1 MTTADISTRESRP
14 SPDCPSPDY
23 CVDLA
28 GTRWPLYKIEAL
40 VVGFV
45 LFVVAG
51 AVTQSMQVAVLTAAT
66 AAVVTWWVRRVHY
79 SRTT

>member
-14 SPDCPSPDY
+14 SSDHCI
-23 CVDLA
+23 DLA

-40 VVGFV
+40 AVGFV
-45 LFVVAG
+45 LFVIAG
-51 AVTQSMQVAVLTAAT
+51 AVTQSMQVAVLTSAT
-66 AAVVTWWVRRVHY
+66 AAVTTWWARRVYY

>member
-1 MTTADISTRESRP
+1 MTTADTSTRESRP
-14 SPDCPSPDY
+14 SPDHY
-23 CVDLA
+23 IDLA

-40 VVGFV
+40 AVGFV

-51 AVTQSMQVAVLTAAT
+51 AVTQSMQGAVLTAAT
-66 AAVVTWWVRRVHY
+66 AAVITWWTRRVHY

>member
-1 MTTADISTRESRP
+1 MTTADISTRESR
-14 SPDCPSPDY
+14 PSPDY

-79 SRTT
+79 SHTT

>member
-1 MTTADISTRESRP
+1 MAAVQDRS
-14 SPDCPSPDY
+14 
-23 CVDLA
+23 
-28 GTRWPLYKIEAL
+28 L

-66 AAVVTWWVRRVHY
+66 AAVVTWWVARALP
-79 SRTT
+79 RTT

>member
-1 MTTADISTRESRP
+1 MTTADISTRESRT
-14 SPDCPSPDY
+14 SPDQ

-66 AAVVTWWVRRVHY
+66 VSVITWWARRVYY
-79 SRTT
+79 SRPA

>member
-14 SPDCPSPDY
+14 SPDH

-51 AVTQSMQVAVLTAAT
+51 AVTQSMQAAVLTAAT
-66 AAVVTWWVRRVHY
+66 ATVITWWTRRVHY

>member
-14 SPDCPSPDY
+14 SSDHCI
-23 CVDLA
+23 DLA

-40 VVGFV
+40 AVGFV
-45 LFVVAG
+45 LFVIAG

-66 AAVVTWWVRRVHY
+66 AAVITWGARRVYY

>member
-1 MTTADISTRESRP
+1 
-14 SPDCPSPDY
+14 
-23 CVDLA
+23 
-28 GTRWPLYKIEAL
+28 
-40 VVGFV
+40 V

>member
-14 SPDCPSPDY
+14 ASDHF
-23 CVDLA
+23 VDLA

-40 VVGFV
+40 AVGFV

-66 AAVVTWWVRRVHY
+66 AAVVTWCARRVYY